1 MTPLAIALI
10 VLVAMFLLGLP
21 IFMSLIISS
30 VVAILA
36 GGDILPL
43 SVIHNS
49 LFDGLNLFPL
59 LAIPC
64 FVVAGTLME
73 FGNITQQIVDVVK
86 QLVGRVYGGLGITT
100 ILACTFFA
108 AISGSGPGTV
118 AAVGTILVPAMVR
131 NGYSKDYA
139 SAAASSG
146 GTIGI
151 LIPPSNPMIIYA
163 ILGNLS
169 VTAMFTAGFIPGFI
183 VAFAMIMT
191 AYLLAKRNGFKGDEN
206 AAPFNMKFFLRS
218 CGNAGFALATPFIIL
233 GSIYTGWA
241 TPVEASVVAIVW
253 ALFVGIVINRVLR
266 PRHIYRA
273 LLEGAMTCGAVLL
286 IVGASTLFGKILT
299 FEEAPQ
305 RLASIVLGISDDPHL
320 VLLMIIGV
328 LYVLGMFMETLATI
342 IILVPAMV
350 RNGYSKD
357 YASAAASSGGTI
369 GILIPPS
376 NPMIIYAILGNLSV
390 TAMFTAGFIP
400 GFIVAF
406 AMIMTAYLLAKRNG
420 FKGDENAAPFNMKF
434 FLRSCG
440 NAGFAL
446 ATPFIILGSIYTGW
460 ATPVEASVVAIVWA
474 LFVGIVI
481 NRVLRPRHIYRALL
495 EGAMTCGAVLLIVGA
510 STLFGKILT
519 FEEAPQRLASIVLGI
534 SDDPHLVLLM
544 IIGVLYVLGMF
555 METLATIII
564 LVPVLLPMIL
574 QLGIDPIHFGI
585 VLVVTN
591 NVAMLTPPLGVNL
604 FVASRIAGIS
614 VERISVAVIPYLIA
628 LTLCILLFTYV
639 PAISTWL
646 PSLMGYGQ

>member
-183 VAFAMIMT
+183 VAFR
-191 AYLLAKRNGFKGDEN
+191 L
-206 AAPFNMKFFLRS
+206 P
-218 CGNAGFALATPFIIL
+218 AGEEERLQ
-233 GSIYTGWA
+233 GRR
-241 TPVEASVVAIVW
+241 E
-253 ALFVGIVINRVLR
+253 R
-266 PRHIYRA
+266 RA
-273 LLEGAMTCGAVLL
+273 LQHEVFPQELRQRRVRAGDAVHHPRLDLYRLGDARGSVRSRHRVGAVRGHRDQP
-286 IVGASTLFGKILT
+286 GAQ
-299 FEEAPQ
+299 APAHLPG
-305 RLASIVLGISDDPHL
+305 LAGRRDDLRRGAAHRGRVHP
-320 VLLMIIGV
+320 
-328 LYVLGMFMETLATI
+328 
-342 IILVPAMV
+342 V
-350 RNGYSKD
+350 RQD
-357 YASAAASSGGTI
+357 
-369 GILIPPS
+369 
-376 NPMIIYAILGNLSV
+376 
-390 TAMFTAGFIP
+390 
-400 GFIVAF
+400 
-406 AMIMTAYLLAKRNG
+406 
-420 FKGDENAAPFNMKF
+420 
-434 FLRSCG
+434 
-440 NAGFAL
+440 
-446 ATPFIILGSIYTGW
+446 
-460 ATPVEASVVAIVWA
+460 
-474 LFVGIVI
+474 
-481 NRVLRPRHIYRALL
+481 
-495 EGAMTCGAVLLIVGA
+495 
-510 STLFGKILT
+510 
-519 FEEAPQRLASIVLGI
+519 
-534 SDDPHLVLLM
+534 
-544 IIGVLYVLGMF
+544 
-555 METLATIII
+555 
-564 LVPVLLPMIL
+564 
-574 QLGIDPIHFGI
+574 
-585 VLVVTN
+585 
-591 NVAMLTPPLGVNL
+591 
-604 FVASRIAGIS
+604 
-614 VERISVAVIPYLIA
+614 PYL
-628 LTLCILLFTYV
+628 
-639 PAISTWL
+639 
-646 PSLMGYGQ
+646 

>member
-131 NGYSKDYA
+131 NGYSRDYA

-320 VLLMIIGV
+320 VLLM
-328 LYVLGMFMETLATI
+328 L
-342 IILVPAMV
+342 
-350 RNGYSKD
+350 
-357 YASAAASSGGTI
+357 
-369 GILIPPS
+369 
-376 NPMIIYAILGNLSV
+376 
-390 TAMFTAGFIP
+390 
-400 GFIVAF
+400 
-406 AMIMTAYLLAKRNG
+406 
-420 FKGDENAAPFNMKF
+420 
-434 FLRSCG
+434 
-440 NAGFAL
+440 
-446 ATPFIILGSIYTGW
+446 
-460 ATPVEASVVAIVWA
+460 
-474 LFVGIVI
+474 
-481 NRVLRPRHIYRALL
+481 
-495 EGAMTCGAVLLIVGA
+495 
-510 STLFGKILT
+510 
-519 FEEAPQRLASIVLGI
+519 
-534 SDDPHLVLLM
+534 
-544 IIGVLYVLGMF
+544 IGVLYVLGMF

-591 NVAMLTPPLGVNL
+591 NVAMLTPPLGVHL

-614 VERISVAVIPYLIA
+614 RSPR
-628 LTLCILLFTYV
+628 
-639 PAISTWL
+639 L
-646 PSLMGYGQ
+646 PSVMGDGQEPRWRRFFTVPPGFSAGRILFHYSNNL

>member
-1 MTPLAIALI
+1 MSADAVLWIVMAFCLIVGCPIFVSLGVASTLALI
-10 VLVAMFLLGLP
+10 LTNIPMRIVALDMLKV
-21 IFMSLIISS
+21 M
-30 VVAILA
+30 
-36 GGDILPL
+36 DM
-43 SVIHNS
+43 
-49 LFDGLNLFPL
+49 FPL
-59 LAIPC
+59 LA
-64 FVVAGTLME
+64 VVGFIFAGALME
-73 FGNITQQIVDVVK
+73 KGGMARQIVDVAS
-86 QLVGRVYGGLGITT
+86 LFVGRIRGGLGITT

-218 CGNAGFALATPFIIL
+218 CGNAGFAL
-233 GSIYTGWA
+233 
-241 TPVEASVVAIVW
+241 
-253 ALFVGIVINRVLR
+253 
-266 PRHIYRA
+266 
-273 LLEGAMTCGAVLL
+273 
-286 IVGASTLFGKILT
+286 
-299 FEEAPQ
+299 
-305 RLASIVLGISDDPHL
+305 
-320 VLLMIIGV
+320 
-328 LYVLGMFMETLATI
+328 
-342 IILVPAMV
+342 
-350 RNGYSKD
+350 
-357 YASAAASSGGTI
+357 
-369 GILIPPS
+369 
-376 NPMIIYAILGNLSV
+376 
-390 TAMFTAGFIP
+390 
-400 GFIVAF
+400 
-406 AMIMTAYLLAKRNG
+406 
-420 FKGDENAAPFNMKF
+420 
-434 FLRSCG
+434 
-440 NAGFAL
+440 
-446 ATPFIILGSIYTGW
+446 

>member
-169 VTAMFTAGFIPGFI
+169 
-183 VAFAMIMT
+183 FAM
-191 AYLLAKRNGFKGDEN
+191 L
-206 AAPFNMKFFLRS
+206 
-218 CGNAGFALATPFIIL
+218 
-233 GSIYTGWA
+233 
-241 TPVEASVVAIVW
+241 
-253 ALFVGIVINRVLR
+253 
-266 PRHIYRA
+266 
-273 LLEGAMTCGAVLL
+273 
-286 IVGASTLFGKILT
+286 
-299 FEEAPQ
+299 
-305 RLASIVLGISDDPHL
+305 
-320 VLLMIIGV
+320 
-328 LYVLGMFMETLATI
+328 
-342 IILVPAMV
+342 
-350 RNGYSKD
+350 
-357 YASAAASSGGTI
+357 
-369 GILIPPS
+369 
-376 NPMIIYAILGNLSV
+376 
-390 TAMFTAGFIP
+390 
-400 GFIVAF
+400 
-406 AMIMTAYLLAKRNG
+406 MTAYLLAKRNG

>member
-131 NGYSKDYA
+131 NGYSRDYA

-183 VAFAMIMT
+183 
-191 AYLLAKRNGFKGDEN
+191 
-206 AAPFNMKFFLRS
+206 
-218 CGNAGFALATPFIIL
+218 
-233 GSIYTGWA
+233 
-241 TPVEASVVAIVW
+241 
-253 ALFVGIVINRVLR
+253 
-266 PRHIYRA
+266 
-273 LLEGAMTCGAVLL
+273 
-286 IVGASTLFGKILT
+286 
-299 FEEAPQ
+299 
-305 RLASIVLGISDDPHL
+305 
-320 VLLMIIGV
+320 
-328 LYVLGMFMETLATI
+328 
-342 IILVPAMV
+342 
-350 RNGYSKD
+350 
-357 YASAAASSGGTI
+357 
-369 GILIPPS
+369 
-376 NPMIIYAILGNLSV
+376 
-390 TAMFTAGFIP
+390 
-400 GFIVAF
+400 
-406 AMIMTAYLLAKRNG
+406 
-420 FKGDENAAPFNMKF
+420 MKF